1 MTIPLDPLSRQA
13 LPFHPRFLSSPSP
26 ATMLSLARGDISTGH
41 PLSRSSYAKRD
52 TWDLSPDTLL
62 DRDALILRSRSR
74 VLRFHN
80 LPPLP
85 SVFLYNLF
93 LNAAQEF
100 NHPVPIPKSLW
111 TRRAEY
117 TGASFCD
124 GVWAVFGTHEE
135 ASSALAIFRASIS
148 VSLAPESDLEPFHSL
163 ERLQLHSAGP
173 LSSTSIE
180 SPMAIAPP
188 STRGGVIAIPTG
200 SLLSPHSMPS
210 PRSHFPGLSSSGFT
224 LSSNPPNPRTVFRLG
239 DWMCPSTN
247 CAAHNF
253 GRNLSCIGCGCPR
266 PSTTHAPSSKTHYL
280 PIANPTQVPSP
291 RFVAAL
297 EPQMPLSPSQR
308 VPHILTPSGRAFS
321 VGGRVQDVSSDPLSP
336 CIIFWPDN
344 EPFPEQSQ
352 IRHSNLV
359 GIPHPPI
366 LNTGNRGPIEHQPGD
381 WVCRKCNYLNW
392 RRRKV
397 CQTCYPYAE
406 GNGDSIPA
414 AVQADRIKRL
424 REALCV
430 TLPPSLSNLQ
440 TASLDIYPR
449 SPVAH
454 IQRSHCRYIDSHGS
468 RTMCSPAL
476 MKSRDQIRS
485 SVELGFHSKD
495 TIYQTSTAPVSL
507 SYSEPALL
515 PLDSGSGPFLPSC
528 LQDIVQSPSL
538 SPTSTVSADLS
549 VDEYAASP
557 TSVYS
562 TISAKHHPNNECPLH
577 VRRTT
582 SSVSLGIGNIWQL
595 DGEESKALSGSLT
608 SPNEVPRI

>member
-1 MTIPLDPLSRQA
+1 MTIPLNPLSTQA
-13 LPFHPRFLSSPSP
+13 LPLHHAFLSSPSP
-26 ATMLSLARGDISTGH
+26 TAMSSFDRAPTYPS
-41 PLSRSSYAKRD
+41 PKSSYVQGD
-52 TWDLSPDTLL
+52 TWDLSPDAFL
-62 DRDALILRSRSR
+62 DRDTLFLKSHSRF
-74 VLRFHN
+74 LRFYN

-85 SVFLYNLF
+85 SVYLYNFF
-93 LNAAQEF
+93 LKKAQET

-117 TGASFCD
+117 IGPGVCD
-124 GVWAVFGTHEE
+124 GVLAVFGTHEE
-135 ASSALAIFRASIS
+135 ACTALTIFRASIS
-148 VSLAPESDLEPFHSL
+148 VSPALESDFQPLHSL
-163 ERLQLHSAGP
+163 RRLQFRSEGPPPP
-173 LSSTSIE
+173 LSVE
-180 SPMAIAPP
+180 SPIAADGHP
-188 STRGGVIAIPTG
+188 SARGEVIAIPTG
-200 SLLSPHSMPS
+200 PLLPPHSMSS
-210 PRSHFPGLSSSGFT
+210 PRCFPGSGFT

-253 GRNLSCIGCGCPR
+253 GRNFSCIGCGCPR
-266 PSTTHAPSSKTHYL
+266 PSTTHAPSKTPYL
-280 PIANPTQVPSP
+280 SVGNSTQVPSP

-297 EPQMPLSPSQR
+297 EPQMPVSPPQR

-321 VGGRVQDVSSDPLSP
+321 VGGRVQDVSTDPLSP

-352 IRHSNLV
+352 IRPSILV
-359 GIPHPPI
+359 GVPHPPI

-381 WVCRKCNYLNW
+381 WICQKCNYLNW

-424 REALCV
+424 REALSV
-430 TLPPSLSNLQ
+430 TLPPSISNLQ
-440 TASLDIYPR
+440 TASLDTHPR

-454 IQRSHCRYIDSHGS
+454 IQRPHYRYTDPCAP
-468 RTMCSPAL
+468 RTECSQPAL
-476 MKSRDQIRS
+476 KNRDQIRS

-495 TIYQTSTAPVSL
+495 TIYQTSTAPASL

-515 PLDSGSGPFLPSC
+515 SLDNRSGPFLPSC
-528 LQDIVQSPSL
+528 LHDIVQSPSL

-549 VDEYAASP
+549 VDEYVATPASA
-557 TSVYS
+557 YS
-562 TISAKHHPNNECPLH
+562 TINAKHHPNNERPLH

-582 SSVSLGIGNIWQL
+582 SSVSLGLGNIWQL
-595 DGEESKALSGSLT
+595 DGEESKAFSGSLT

>member
-1 MTIPLDPLSRQA
+1 MKRHQRHQTVAFRDDVSIFFFA
-13 LPFHPRFLSSPSP
+13 LL
-26 ATMLSLARGDISTGH
+26 
-41 PLSRSSYAKRD
+41 YKYK
-52 TWDLSPDTLL
+52 
-62 DRDALILRSRSR
+62 R
-74 VLRFHN
+74 VL
-80 LPPLP
+80 
-85 SVFLYNLF
+85 
-93 LNAAQEF
+93 
-100 NHPVPIPKSLW
+100 ICSLQ
-111 TRRAEY
+111 
-117 TGASFCD
+117 
-124 GVWAVFGTHEE
+124 
-135 ASSALAIFRASIS
+135 ASSAFAIFRATIS
-148 VSLAPESDLEPFHSL
+148 VSPALESDLEPLHSL
-163 ERLQLHSAGP
+163 QRLQLRSAGFLP
-173 LSSTSIE
+173 STSME
-180 SPMAIAPP
+180 SPISANGFP
-188 STRGGVIAIPTG
+188 STRGGVIATG
-200 SLLSPHSMPS
+200 PLFPPHTMQS
-210 PRSHFPGLSSSGFT
+210 PRSHFSGLSSSGFT
-224 LSSNPPNPRTVFRLG
+224 LSSNPPNPRNVFRLG
-239 DWMCPSTN
+239 DWMCPSTS

-253 GRNLSCIGCGCPR
+253 GRNFSCIGCGCPR
-266 PSTTHAPSSKTHYL
+266 PSTAHAPSSKTHYL
-280 PIANPTQVPSP
+280 PLSNPTQVPSP

-297 EPQMPLSPSQR
+297 EPQMPASPSQR
-308 VPHILTPSGRAFS
+308 VPHVLTPSGRAFS

-336 CIIFWPDN
+336 CVIFWPDN
-344 EPFPEQSQ
+344 EPFPEQKQ
-352 IRHSNLV
+352 IRPNDLV

-424 REALCV
+424 REALSV

-440 TASLDIYPR
+440 TASLDILPR

-476 MKSRDQIRS
+476 KSRDQIRS

-515 PLDSGSGPFLPSC
+515 PLDNGSGPFLPSC

-549 VDEYAASP
+549 VDEYVASP
-557 TSVYS
+557 ASAYS
-562 TISAKHHPNNECPLH
+562 TISAKHHPNNERPLH

-582 SSVSLGIGNIWQL
+582 SSVSLGLGNIWQL

-608 SPNEVPRI
+608 YPNEVPRI

>member
-1 MTIPLDPLSRQA
+1 MS
-13 LPFHPRFLSSPSP
+13 LPITANRFPS
-26 ATMLSLARGDISTGH
+26 ARG
-41 PLSRSSYAKRD
+41 L
-52 TWDLSPDTLL
+52 
-62 DRDALILRSRSR
+62 
-74 VLRFHN
+74 
-80 LPPLP
+80 
-85 SVFLYNLF
+85 
-93 LNAAQEF
+93 
-100 NHPVPIPKSLW
+100 
-111 TRRAEY
+111 
-117 TGASFCD
+117 
-124 GVWAVFGTHEE
+124 
-135 ASSALAIFRASIS
+135 
-148 VSLAPESDLEPFHSL
+148 
-163 ERLQLHSAGP
+163 
-173 LSSTSIE
+173 
-180 SPMAIAPP
+180 
-188 STRGGVIAIPTG
+188 IAIPTG
-200 SLLSPHSMPS
+200 SLLPPHSMSS
-210 PRSHFPGLSSSGFT
+210 PRHFPSSSGFT

-253 GRNLSCIGCGCPR
+253 GRNFSCIGCGCPR
-266 PSTTHAPSSKTHYL
+266 PSTTHAPSSKTPYL
-280 PIANPTQVPSP
+280 PVVNSTQVPSP

-297 EPQMPLSPSQR
+297 EPQMPLSPPQR

-321 VGGRVQDVSSDPLSP
+321 VGGRVQDVSTDPLSP
-336 CIIFWPDN
+336 CVIFWPDN

-352 IRHSNLV
+352 IRPSNLV
-359 GIPHPPI
+359 GMPHPPI

-381 WVCRKCNYLNW
+381 WICQKCNYLNW

-424 REALCV
+424 REALSV

-440 TASLDIYPR
+440 TASLDIHPQ

-454 IQRSHCRYIDSHGS
+454 IQRSHYRYLDSCAPH
-468 RTMCSPAL
+468 TMCSQPAL
-476 MKSRDQIRS
+476 KTRDQIRS
-485 SVELGFHSKD
+485 SVELNIHSKD
-495 TIYQTSTAPVSL
+495 TIYQTSTAPASL

-515 PLDSGSGPFLPSC
+515 TPDNGSGPFLPSC

-549 VDEYAASP
+549 VDEYVATPASA
-557 TSVYS
+557 YS
-562 TISAKHHPNNECPLH
+562 TISAKHYPNNEHPLH

-582 SSVSLGIGNIWQL
+582 SSASLGLGNIWQL